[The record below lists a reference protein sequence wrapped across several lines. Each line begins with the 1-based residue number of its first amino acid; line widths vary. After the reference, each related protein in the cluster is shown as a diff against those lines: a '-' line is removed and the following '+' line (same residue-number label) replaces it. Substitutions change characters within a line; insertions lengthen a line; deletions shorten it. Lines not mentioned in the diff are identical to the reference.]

1 MLKKDEGLDDAD
13 SRRGKG
19 HKWMKVLNTNG
30 NKDLHIRFCD
40 TMQEETTRAT
50 QRNVTRV
57 FFDKGGD
64 KSMSGAV
71 LITRI

>member
-57 FFDKGGD
+57 FFDKGQN
-64 KSMSGAV
+64 KSIGGAV
-71 LITRI
+71 LITGI